1 MCNINL
7 FLKHTMPV
15 ATRVRRKV
23 WTKFW

>member
-1 MCNINL
+1 
-7 FLKHTMPV
+7 MPV